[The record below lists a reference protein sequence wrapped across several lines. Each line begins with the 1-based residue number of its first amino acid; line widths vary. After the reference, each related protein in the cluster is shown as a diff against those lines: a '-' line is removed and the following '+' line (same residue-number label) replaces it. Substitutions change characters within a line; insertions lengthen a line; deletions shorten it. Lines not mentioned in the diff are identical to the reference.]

1 MMVIRIQMLQPL
13 MTSQVGTGQAA
24 VATTRQAELAE
35 GSPLSGTR
43 SVRVRQWQGSNVLKR
58 FCVGVQRREEAV
70 EPSGVWLYGGRQK
83 RGAKTKGANAAF
95 FLGVGLPRSAA
106 FRVSSSC
113 ISSLLSASC
122 SGLSHPLARPQQ
134 SLSESD
140 GRGRGGETTTCVCD

>member
-35 GSPLSGTR
+35 REGSPLSGTR
-43 SVRVRQWQGSNVLKR
+43 SVRVRRWQGSNVLKR

-70 EPSGVWLYGGRQK
+70 EPSAVWLYGGRQK

-106 FRVSSSC
+106 FRVSSS
-113 ISSLLSASC
+113 
-122 SGLSHPLARPQQ
+122 
-134 SLSESD
+134 
-140 GRGRGGETTTCVCD
+140 